1 MRLSPRHLAQFCF
14 GLSTCLRSGL
24 LLSRSLEVSGR
35 HSPSK
40 RLKFLTA
47 DLLLKIKEG
56 SKFAEALESQG
67 RVWPRH
73 FVEHIRAGEMSGKL
87 HLALEEESS
96 YWEDIGPLAYR
107 VKSVWL
113 VPLVI
118 FISGWAVSTGIM
130 AWARGFSFVVP
141 QMRILATPVLLVV
154 AVVLLSRYSLEARR
168 LFHGIALQLPFLR
181 EFSID
186 LSLFYF
192 FRAFN
197 VMYGSGLSVEVMI
210 EQSIRTVE
218 NAAVADELKKSL
230 PLLEQGKRITEA
242 LAVTPLIPPH
252 YTEEIRVGEDSGEV
266 EQALGRVAQLSR
278 AKASSK
284 IEGLSFLLQPIIL
297 LNAIISVAVTYLV
310 YIKGFEAVRFP
321 IYIFVLGCL
330 VFAISRYLQGR
341 GMTEKEIRR
350 RRSRR
355 M

>member
-35 HSPSK
+35 HIPSK

-73 FVEHIRAGEMSGKL
+73 FVEHIRAGEISGKL
-87 HLALEEESS
+87 HLALEEESG

-118 FISGWAVSTGIM
+118 FISGWAVCTGIM
-130 AWARGFSFVVP
+130 TWARGFSFVVP

-197 VMYGSGLSVEVMI
+197 VMYGSGLSIEVMV

-230 PLLEQGKRITEA
+230 PLLEQGKRIAEA

-310 YIKGFEAVRFP
+310 YIKGLEAVPFP

-330 VFAISRYLQGR
+330 VFAISRYLQGLPAGRQGR
-341 GMTEKEIRR
+341 GMTP
-350 RRSRR
+350 SGP
-355 M
+355 